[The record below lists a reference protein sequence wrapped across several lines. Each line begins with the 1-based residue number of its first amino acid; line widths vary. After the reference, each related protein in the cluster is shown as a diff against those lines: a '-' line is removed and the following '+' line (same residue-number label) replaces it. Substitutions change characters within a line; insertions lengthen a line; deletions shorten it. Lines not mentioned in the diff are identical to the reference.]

1 MKSTDHRISIVE
13 KIGYG
18 SGDFASNLFWQ
29 TFMYFLPIFYTD
41 VFGLPTS
48 VAALLFGITRI
59 LDGFTDPL
67 MGMIADRTRS
77 RWGKFRPYLL
87 YVAVPFAVIGIL
99 SFTTPGFGL
108 TGKIVYAFVTYNL
121 MMILYTAI
129 NIPYSA
135 LMGVLS
141 PDTRERTSIS
151 SYRFILAFA
160 AGLFVTAFNNTFVN
174 LFGKGDDAVGYK
186 YTIILYS
193 GLTVILFF
201 LAFITTRERVVPKKK
216 EHSKISADLKD
227 LVTNR
232 PWIILLLAGIF
243 TIFYVSI
250 RNGAIAYYFKYYV
263 DSRTFDFALFGRDFS
278 YDISSAF
285 MVIGTIAG
293 ILGITVVKKFSDLI
307 GKKQAYMVL
316 MILSTLLT
324 SSFYVLKS
332 DQVAGMF
339 VLQVLASLFMG
350 PTSVLVWAMYADVAD
365 YSEWKTGRR
374 ATGLI
379 FSASTMAQKFGWSLA
394 GVVTMGLLSLFGYEA
409 NMAQSPESLTSI
421 RALISLIPSL
431 GSALCAILIIFYAL
445 NDKFMN
451 KIQEDLEAIKSPG
464 NEASEPEASVS
475 E

>member
-1 MKSTDHRISIVE
+1 MNPALKPNLQHGMKTPDIKVSVIE
-13 KIGYG
+13 KLGYG

-48 VAALLFGITRI
+48 IAALLFGISRI

-87 YVAVPFAVIGIL
+87 YVSVPFAVIGVL
-99 SFTTPGFGL
+99 SFTTPGLGL

-141 PDTRERTSIS
+141 PDSRERTSIS

-174 LFGKGDDAVGYK
+174 HFGKGDDALGYK
-186 YTIILYS
+186 YTILLYS
-193 GLTVILFF
+193 ALTVVLFLF
-201 LAFITTRERVVPKKK
+201 TFISTRERVVPIKK
-216 EHSKISADLKD
+216 ERNKISADLKD
-227 LVTNR
+227 LVSNR

-263 DSRTFDFALFGRDFS
+263 DIKTIDFALFGKTFS
-278 YDISSAF
+278 YDFSSAF
-285 MVIGTIAG
+285 MVIGTVAG
-293 ILGITVVKKFSDLI
+293 ILGISVVKKFSDLI

-316 MILSTLLT
+316 MILSTVLT
-324 SSFYVLKS
+324 SSFFVLKN

-339 VLQVLASLFMG
+339 ILQVLASLFMG

-365 YSEWKTGRR
+365 YSEWKNGRR

-409 NMAQSPESLTSI
+409 NMAQSPGSLTGI

-431 GSALCAILIIFYAL
+431 GSALCAVLILFYAL
-445 NDKFMN
+445 DDRLMKR
-451 KIQEDLEAIKSPG
+451 IQTDLAEKQ
-464 NEASEPEASVS
+464 
-475 E
+475 

>member
-1 MKSTDHRISIVE
+1 MKTTSSRVSIFE

-18 SGDFASNLFWQ
+18 PGDFASNLFWQ

-48 VAALLFGITRI
+48 IAALLFGLSRI

-87 YVAVPFAVIGIL
+87 YVSVPFAVIGIL
-99 SFTTPGFGL
+99 SFTTPGFEL

-141 PDTRERTSIS
+141 PDSQERTSIS
-151 SYRFILAFA
+151 SYRFILAFG

-174 LFGKGDDAVGYK
+174 YFGKGDDALGYK

-193 GLTVILFF
+193 ALTVVLFF
-201 LAFITTRERVVPKKK
+201 FAFITTRERVVPKKK
-216 EHSKISADLKD
+216 ENTKISLDLKD
-227 LVTNR
+227 LVTNK

-263 DSRTFDFALFGRDFS
+263 DIKTVDFALFGKSFS
-278 YDISSAF
+278 YDFSSAF

-293 ILGITVVKKFSDLI
+293 ILGISVVKRFSDLI

-324 SSFYVLKS
+324 SSFFVLKN
-332 DQVAGMF
+332 DQVTGMF
-339 VLQVLASLFMG
+339 VLQVLACLFMG

-394 GVVTMGLLSLFGYEA
+394 GVVTMALLSLFGYEA
-409 NMAQSPESLTSI
+409 NMAQSPESLTGI
-421 RALISLIPSL
+421 RALISLIPSA
-431 GSALCAILIIFYAL
+431 GSIICAILILFYAL
-445 NDKFMN
+445 DDRLMK
-451 KIQEDLEAIKSPG
+451 KIQKDLAEKS
-464 NEASEPEASVS
+464 STW
-475 E
+475 

>member
-1 MKSTDHRISIVE
+1 MKTANGKVSVFE

-48 VAALLFGITRI
+48 VAALLFGLTRI

-77 RWGKFRPYLL
+77 RWGKFRPYML
-87 YVAVPFAVIGIL
+87 YVSVPFAVIGVL
-99 SFTTPGFGL
+99 SFTTPDLGL

-141 PDTRERTSIS
+141 PDSRERTSIS
-151 SYRFILAFA
+151 SYRFIMAFG
-160 AGLFVTAFNNTFVN
+160 AGLFVTAFNNTFVSH
-174 LFGKGDDAVGYK
+174 FGKGNDALGYK

-193 GLTVILFF
+193 ALTIILFLFAF
-201 LAFITTRERVVPKKK
+201 LSTRERVVPIKK
-216 EHSKISADLKD
+216 ENNKISNDLKD
-227 LVTNR
+227 LVTNK

-263 DSRTFDFALFGRDFS
+263 DIKTIDFDLFGRSFS
-278 YDISSAF
+278 YDFSSAF
-285 MVIGTIAG
+285 MVLGTVAG
-293 ILGITVVKKFSDLI
+293 ILGISVVKKFSDLV
-307 GKKQAYMVL
+307 GKKQAYMIL
-316 MILSTLLT
+316 MILSTIFT
-324 SSFYVLKS
+324 SSFFLLKN

-339 VLQVLASLFMG
+339 VLQILASLFMG
-350 PTSVLVWAMYADVAD
+350 PTSALVWAMYADVAD
-365 YSEWKTGRR
+365 YSEWKNGRR

-379 FSASTMAQKFGWSLA
+379 FSASTMAQKFGWALA
-394 GVVTMGLLSLFGYEA
+394 GVVTMALLSLFGYEA
-409 NMAQSPESLTSI
+409 NMAQTPESLTGI
-421 RALISLIPSL
+421 RTLISLIPSV
-431 GSALCAILIIFYAL
+431 GSILCAVLIIFYAL
-445 NDKFMN
+445 DDKFMER
-451 KIQEDLEAIKSPG
+451 IQDELAGKS
-464 NEASEPEASVS
+464 
-475 E
+475 

>member
-1 MKSTDHRISIVE
+1 MNSGNSKVPVFE

-48 VAALLFGITRI
+48 VAALLFGISRI

-87 YVAVPFAVIGIL
+87 YVSIPFAVIGIL
-99 SFTTPGFGL
+99 SFSTPGFGL

-141 PDTRERTSIS
+141 PDSQERTSIS

-160 AGLFVTAFNNTFVN
+160 AGLFVTAFNNTFVSS
-174 LFGKGDDAVGYK
+174 FGKGDDALGYK

-193 GLTVILFF
+193 ALTVVLFF
-201 LAFITTRERVVPKKK
+201 FAFITTRERVIPKKK
-216 EHSKISADLKD
+216 EHNKISLDLKD
-227 LVTNR
+227 LVRNR

-263 DSRTFDFALFGRDFS
+263 DIKTIDFELFGKAFS
-278 YDISSAF
+278 YDFSSAF

-293 ILGITVVKKFSDLI
+293 ILGISVVKKFSDLI

-316 MILSTLLT
+316 MLLSTVLT
-324 SSFYVLKS
+324 SSFFVLKS
-332 DQVAGMF
+332 DQVTGMF

-394 GVVTMGLLSLFGYEA
+394 GVVTMALLSVFGYEA
-409 NMAQSPESLTSI
+409 NMAQSPESLTGI

-431 GSALCAILIIFYAL
+431 GSVLCAVLILFYAL
-445 NDKFMN
+445 DDKFMK
-451 KIQEDLEAIKSPG
+451 KIQQDLAAK
-464 NEASEPEASVS
+464 
-475 E
+475 

>member
-1 MKSTDHRISIVE
+1 MKATSSRVSIFE

-48 VAALLFGITRI
+48 IAALLFGLSRI

-87 YVAVPFAVIGIL
+87 YVSVPFAMIGIL

-141 PDTRERTSIS
+141 PDSQERTSIS
-151 SYRFILAFA
+151 SYRFLLAFG

-174 LFGKGDDAVGYK
+174 YFGKGDDALGYK

-193 GLTVILFF
+193 ALTVVLFLF
-201 LAFITTRERVVPKKK
+201 AFITTRERVVPKKK
-216 EHSKISADLKD
+216 ENNKISVDLKD
-227 LVTNR
+227 LVSNR

-263 DSRTFDFALFGRDFS
+263 DIKTIDFALFGKSFS
-278 YDISSAF
+278 YDFSSAF

-293 ILGITVVKKFSDLI
+293 ILGISVVKRFSDLI

-324 SSFYVLKS
+324 SSFFVLKN

-339 VLQVLASLFMG
+339 VLQVLACLFMG

-394 GVVTMGLLSLFGYEA
+394 GVVTMALLSLFGYEA
-409 NMAQSPESLTSI
+409 NMAQSPESLTGI
-421 RALISLIPSL
+421 RALISLIPSA
-431 GSALCAILIIFYAL
+431 GSIICAILILFYAL
-445 NDKFMN
+445 DDRLMK
-451 KIQEDLEAIKSPG
+451 KIQKDLAEKS
-464 NEASEPEASVS
+464 ST
-475 E
+475 

>member
-1 MKSTDHRISIVE
+1 MKTTSSRVSIFE

-48 VAALLFGITRI
+48 IAALLFGLSRI

-87 YVAVPFAVIGIL
+87 YVSVPFAVIGIL
-99 SFTTPGFGL
+99 SFTTPGFEL

-141 PDTRERTSIS
+141 PDSQERTSIS
-151 SYRFILAFA
+151 SYRFILAFG

-174 LFGKGDDAVGYK
+174 YFGKGDDALGYK

-193 GLTVILFF
+193 ALTVVLFF
-201 LAFITTRERVVPKKK
+201 FAFITTRERVVPKKK
-216 EHSKISADLKD
+216 ENTKISLDLKD
-227 LVTNR
+227 LVTNK

-263 DSRTFDFALFGRDFS
+263 DIKTVDFALFGKSFS
-278 YDISSAF
+278 YDFSSAF

-293 ILGITVVKKFSDLI
+293 ILGISVVKRFSDLI

-324 SSFYVLKS
+324 SSFFVLKN
-332 DQVAGMF
+332 DQVTGMF
-339 VLQVLASLFMG
+339 VLQVLACLFMG

-394 GVVTMGLLSLFGYEA
+394 GVVTMALLSLFGYEA
-409 NMAQSPESLTSI
+409 NMAQSPESLTGI
-421 RALISLIPSL
+421 RALISLIPSA
-431 GSALCAILIIFYAL
+431 GSIICAILILFYAL
-445 NDKFMN
+445 DDRFMK
-451 KIQEDLEAIKSPG
+451 KIQKDLAEKS
-464 NEASEPEASVS
+464 STW
-475 E
+475 

>member
-1 MKSTDHRISIVE
+1 MKTSDIKVSVIE

-48 VAALLFGITRI
+48 IAALLFGISRI

-87 YVAVPFAVIGIL
+87 YVSVPFAVIGVL
-99 SFTTPGFGL
+99 SFTTPGLGL

-121 MMILYTAI
+121 MMVLYTAI

-141 PDTRERTSIS
+141 PDSQERTSIS

-174 LFGKGDDAVGYK
+174 HFGKGDDALGYK

-193 GLTVILFF
+193 ALTVVLFLFTF
-201 LAFITTRERVVPKKK
+201 LTTRERVVPIRK
-216 EHSKISADLKD
+216 ERNKISVDLKD
-227 LVTNR
+227 LVNNR

-263 DSRTFDFALFGRDFS
+263 DIKSIDFTLFGKAFS
-278 YDISSAF
+278 YDFSSAF
-285 MVIGTIAG
+285 MVIGTVAG
-293 ILGITVVKKFSDLI
+293 ILGISVVKKFSDLI

-316 MILSTLLT
+316 MILSTILT
-324 SSFYVLKS
+324 SSFFVLKN

-339 VLQVLASLFMG
+339 ILQVLASLFMG

-365 YSEWKTGRR
+365 YSEWKNGRR

-409 NMAQSPESLTSI
+409 NMAQSPESLTGI

-431 GSALCAILIIFYAL
+431 GSALCALLILFYAL
-445 NDKFMN
+445 DDRFM
-451 KIQEDLEAIKSPG
+451 KRIQVDLAHR
-464 NEASEPEASVS
+464 
-475 E
+475 

>member
-1 MKSTDHRISIVE
+1 MMASSGKVRVFE
-13 KIGYG
+13 KLGYG

-48 VAALLFGITRI
+48 IAALLFGITRI
-59 LDGFTDPL
+59 LDAFTDPL
-67 MGMIADRTRS
+67 MGMIADRTKS

-99 SFTTPGFGL
+99 SFTTPGFGP

-141 PDTRERTSIS
+141 PDTQERTSIS
-151 SYRFILAFA
+151 SYRFLLAFA
-160 AGLFVTAFNNTFVN
+160 AGLFVTAFNNTFVSY
-174 LFGKGDDAVGYK
+174 FGKGDDALGYK
-186 YTIILYS
+186 YTIMLYS
-193 GLTVILFF
+193 ALTVVLFLFCF
-201 LAFITTRERVVPKKK
+201 LTTRERVAPRKK
-216 EHSKISADLKD
+216 ERNTIGSDLKD
-227 LVTNR
+227 LVSNR

-263 DSRTFDFALFGRDFS
+263 NTKTFDFNLFGKAFS
-278 YDISSAF
+278 YDFSSAF
-285 MVIGTIAG
+285 MVVGTLAG
-293 ILGITVVKKFSDLI
+293 ILGISVVKKFADLI

-316 MILSTLLT
+316 MILSTLFT
-324 SSFYVLKS
+324 ASFFVLKN
-332 DQVAGMF
+332 DQVWGMF
-339 VLQVLASLFMG
+339 ILQILASLFMG
-350 PTSVLVWAMYADVAD
+350 PTSALVWAMYADVAD

-374 ATGLI
+374 ATGLV

-394 GVVTMGLLSLFGYEA
+394 GVVTMALLSLFGYEA
-409 NMAQSPESLTSI
+409 NMAQSPESLTGI

-431 GSALCAILIIFYAL
+431 GSALCAVLILFYAL
-445 NDKFMN
+445 DDRFMK
-451 KIQEDLEAIKSPG
+451 KIQKELG
-464 NEASEPEASVS
+464 N
-475 E
+475 

>member
-1 MKSTDHRISIVE
+1 MKTANGKVSVFE

-48 VAALLFGITRI
+48 VAALLFGLSRI

-87 YVAVPFAVIGIL
+87 YVSVPFAVIGIL

-141 PDTRERTSIS
+141 PDSQERTSIS
-151 SYRFILAFA
+151 SYRFLLAFG
-160 AGLFVTAFNNTFVN
+160 AGLFVTAFNNTFVHY
-174 LFGKGDDAVGYK
+174 FGKGDDALGYK

-193 GLTVILFF
+193 AITVALFF
-201 LAFITTRERVVPKKK
+201 FSFISTRERVVPRKK
-216 EHSKISADLKD
+216 ENNTIKSDLKD
-227 LVTNR
+227 LVSNK

-263 DSRTFDFALFGRDFS
+263 DIKTLDFSLLGRDFS
-278 YDISSAF
+278 YDFSSAF
-285 MVIGTIAG
+285 MVLGTVAG
-293 ILGITVVKKFSDLI
+293 ILGITLVKKFADLI

-316 MILSTLLT
+316 MFLSTLFT
-324 SSFYVLKS
+324 ASFFVLKN
-332 DQVAGMF
+332 DQVLWMF
-339 VLQVLASLFMG
+339 LLQILASFFMG
-350 PTSVLVWAMYADVAD
+350 PTSALVWAMYADVAD

-374 ATGLI
+374 ATGLV

-394 GVVTMGLLSLFGYEA
+394 GIVTMALLSLFGYEA
-409 NMAQSPESLTSI
+409 NMAQNPESLTGI

-431 GSALCAILIIFYAL
+431 GSAMCAILILFYVL
-445 NDKFMN
+445 DDKFMK
-451 KIQEDLEAIKSPG
+451 KIQKELG
-464 NEASEPEASVS
+464 N
-475 E
+475 

>member
-1 MKSTDHRISIVE
+1 MKTPDIKVSVIE
-13 KIGYG
+13 KLGYG

-48 VAALLFGITRI
+48 IAALLFGISRI

-87 YVAVPFAVIGIL
+87 YVSVPFAVIGVL
-99 SFTTPGFGL
+99 SFTTPGLGL

-141 PDTRERTSIS
+141 PDSRERTSIS

-174 LFGKGDDAVGYK
+174 HFGKGDDALGYK
-186 YTIILYS
+186 YTILLYS
-193 GLTVILFF
+193 ALTVVLFLF
-201 LAFITTRERVVPKKK
+201 TFISTRERVVPIKK
-216 EHSKISADLKD
+216 ERNKISADLKD
-227 LVTNR
+227 LVSNR

-263 DSRTFDFALFGRDFS
+263 DIKTIDFALFGKTFS
-278 YDISSAF
+278 YDFSSAF
-285 MVIGTIAG
+285 MVIGTVAG
-293 ILGITVVKKFSDLI
+293 ILGISVVKKFSDLI

-316 MILSTLLT
+316 MILSTVLT
-324 SSFYVLKS
+324 SSFFVLKN

-339 VLQVLASLFMG
+339 ILQVLASLFMG

-365 YSEWKTGRR
+365 YSEWKNGRR

-409 NMAQSPESLTSI
+409 NMAQSPGSLTGI

-431 GSALCAILIIFYAL
+431 GSALCAVLILFYAL
-445 NDKFMN
+445 DDRLMKR
-451 KIQEDLEAIKSPG
+451 IQTDLAEKQ
-464 NEASEPEASVS
+464 
-475 E
+475 

>member
-1 MKSTDHRISIVE
+1 MKTVNGKVSVFE

-48 VAALLFGITRI
+48 IAALLFGLSRV

-67 MGMIADRTRS
+67 MGMIADRTKS

-87 YVAVPFAVIGIL
+87 YVSVPFAVIGIL
-99 SFTTPGFGL
+99 SFSTPGFGL

-141 PDTRERTSIS
+141 PDSKERTSIS
-151 SYRFILAFA
+151 SYRFLLAFG
-160 AGLFVTAFNNTFVN
+160 AGLFVTAFNNTFVSY
-174 LFGKGDDAVGYK
+174 FGKGDDALGYK

-193 GLTVILFF
+193 AITVVLFF
-201 LAFITTRERVVPKKK
+201 FSFLSTKERVVPKKK
-216 EHSKISADLKD
+216 ENNTIKSDLKD
-227 LVTNR
+227 LVNNK
-232 PWIILLLAGIF
+232 PWIVLLLAGIF

-263 DSRTFDFALFGRDFS
+263 DIKTLDFSLLGRDFS
-278 YDISSAF
+278 YDFSSAF
-285 MVIGTIAG
+285 MVLGTVAG
-293 ILGITVVKKFSDLI
+293 IVGISLVKKFADLI

-316 MILSTLLT
+316 MILSTLFT
-324 SSFYVLKS
+324 ASFFVLKN
-332 DQVAGMF
+332 DQVMGMF
-339 VLQVLASLFMG
+339 VLQVLASFFMG
-350 PTSVLVWAMYADVAD
+350 PTSALVWAMYADVAD

-374 ATGLI
+374 ATGLV

-394 GVVTMGLLSLFGYEA
+394 GVVTMALLSLFGYEA
-409 NMAQSPESLTSI
+409 NMAQSPESLTGI

-431 GSALCAILIIFYAL
+431 GSALCAILILFYAL
-445 NDKFMN
+445 DDKLMK
-451 KIQEDLEAIKSPG
+451 KIQTELES
-464 NEASEPEASVS
+464 
-475 E
+475 

>member
-1 MKSTDHRISIVE
+1 MKTVNGKVSVFE
-13 KIGYG
+13 KLGYG

-48 VAALLFGITRI
+48 IAALLFGLSRI

-67 MGMIADRTRS
+67 MGMIADRTKT

-87 YVAVPFAVIGIL
+87 YVSVPFAVIGIL

-141 PDTRERTSIS
+141 PDSQERTSIS
-151 SYRFILAFA
+151 SYRFLLAFG
-160 AGLFVTAFNNTFVN
+160 AGLFVTAFNNTFVSY
-174 LFGKGDDAVGYK
+174 FGKGDDALGYK

-193 GLTVILFF
+193 AITVVLFF
-201 LAFITTRERVVPKKK
+201 FSFISTRERVVPKKK
-216 EHSKISADLKD
+216 ENNTIKSDLKD
-227 LVTNR
+227 LVSNK

-263 DSRTFDFALFGRDFS
+263 DIKTLDFSLLGRDFS
-278 YDISSAF
+278 YDFSSAF
-285 MVIGTIAG
+285 MVLGTVAG
-293 ILGITVVKKFSDLI
+293 IIGITLVKKFADLI

-316 MILSTLLT
+316 MFLSTLFT
-324 SSFYVLKS
+324 ASFFVLKN
-332 DQVAGMF
+332 DQVVGMF
-339 VLQVLASLFMG
+339 VLQILASFFMG
-350 PTSVLVWAMYADVAD
+350 PTSALVWAMYADVAD

-374 ATGLI
+374 ATGLV

-394 GVVTMGLLSLFGYEA
+394 GVVTMALLSLFGYEA
-409 NMAQSPESLTSI
+409 NMAQSPESLTGI

-431 GSALCAILIIFYAL
+431 GSAICAVLILFYAL
-445 NDKFMN
+445 DDKFMK
-451 KIQEDLEAIKSPG
+451 KIQKELG
-464 NEASEPEASVS
+464 N
-475 E
+475 